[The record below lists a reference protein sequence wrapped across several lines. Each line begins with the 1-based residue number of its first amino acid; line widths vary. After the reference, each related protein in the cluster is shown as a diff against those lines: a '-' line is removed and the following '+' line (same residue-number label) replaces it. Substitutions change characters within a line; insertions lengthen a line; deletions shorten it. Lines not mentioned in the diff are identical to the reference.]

1 MLQACVTKLL
11 SEWGCGPLAKDDYVH
26 EFCRFG
32 GAELHS
38 VSAFLGGLAAQE
50 TIKLIT
56 NQYKPIHNTFIYDS
70 VTSNSETFFF

>member
-1 MLQACVTKLL
+1 ML

-50 TIKLIT
+50 TIKFIT
-56 NQYKPIHNTFIYDS
+56 KQYKPLHNTFIYDA
-70 VTSNSETFFF
+70 VTSNSSTFFF